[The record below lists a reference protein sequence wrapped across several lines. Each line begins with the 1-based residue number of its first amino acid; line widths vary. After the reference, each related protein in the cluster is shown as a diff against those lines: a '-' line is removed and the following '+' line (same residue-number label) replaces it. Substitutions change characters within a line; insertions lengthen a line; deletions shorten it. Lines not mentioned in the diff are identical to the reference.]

1 MIKNSKI
8 LVVDDDPYTCGSLKI
23 LLSSQ
28 SYDIQTCSS
37 GREALNY
44 LIEDEFDLVVMD
56 IFMDGMDGFQ
66 VIENITDQKIDTPVI
81 IMTGNTSTETA
92 VKALRIGASD
102 YLKKP
107 FKSEELFS
115 SVRNLLDQRLLKKE
129 NQLIIS
135 KLKKSQNQYK
145 TLFNSSTDAISII
158 NVDTGLFIDG
168 NTAAVELYQTGN
180 RENFIGMSL
189 GQLSPEFQPNG
200 ELSHERSL
208 EYIQDAFTKG
218 SKVFEWTHCK
228 NDGTPFIV
236 IVTLSAMI
244 LDEENFVMAIEK
256 NITHRKQ
263 AEKEREELIKV
274 LQESLEKVKTLSG
287 LVPICAHC
295 KKIRDDKGYWN
306 QIESYIQKHSEATF
320 SHGICPE
327 CSNKLYGDKDWYI
340 EMKKKKDK

>member
-8 LVVDDDPYTCGSLKI
+8 LIVDDDPFTCGSLKT

-28 SYDIQTCSS
+28 SYDIQTCCS
-37 GREALNY
+37 GNEALKY
-44 LIEDEFDLVVMD
+44 LTKDEFDLVVMD
-56 IFMDGMDGFQ
+56 IFMKGMDGFQ
-66 VIENITDQKIDTPVI
+66 VIENIVDKKIDTPVI

-115 SVRNLLDQRLLKKE
+115 SVRNLLEQRMLKKE

-135 KLKKSQNQYK
+135 ELKKSQNQYK

-158 NVDTGLFIDG
+158 NADTGLFIDC
-168 NTAAVELYQTGN
+168 NNAAVELHQTGS
-180 RENFIGMSL
+180 RENLIGMSL

-200 ELSHERSL
+200 ELSHELSL
-208 EYIQDAFTKG
+208 EYIQDAFKKG
-218 SKVFEWTHCK
+218 AKVFEWTHCK
-228 NDGTPFIV
+228 NDGTPFPV
-236 IVTLSAMI
+236 IVTLSAMK
-244 LDEENFVMAIEK
+244 LDEQNLVMAIGRD
-256 NITHRKQ
+256 ITHRKQ
-263 AEKEREELIKV
+263 AEKEREALIKE

-287 LVPICAHC
+287 LVPICSHC

-327 CSNKLYGDKDWYI
+327 CSDKIYGDEDWYI
-340 EMKKKKDK
+340 KMKKKNP